1 LAVRD
6 GLTFVITYLPRPAD
20 FQQVSLDPKRLV
32 YAKPPV
38 TGTVGEEAVWIFAAS
53 IVVNATRAHTSQ
65 RMSNGVIG
73 SSTSVS
79 AQR

>member
-6 GLTFVITYLPRPAD
+6 GLAFVIAYLWRPAD

-38 TGTVGEEAVWIFAAS
+38 TGTVRMPIKPRAPGWWVGWLSNPDMEAKLVACRRKF
-53 IVVNATRAHTSQ
+53 V
-65 RMSNGVIG
+65 
-73 SSTSVS
+73 
-79 AQR
+79 